1 MKEKLQAV
9 PTSTP
14 VEKLETLST
23 VIKNDLKTMLQ
34 TVIQN
39 EFSRQKETKQTDAA
53 VSTDDLH
60 TPTSQGAGDSQQTS
74 NSNSITHVK
83 DIYDKKRV
91 SILPLP
97 DRLILIPTESIS
109 NSLDDTVPFRS
120 EQMIYCKFTF
130 PIWNIAIINAGVTAF
145 SGVTNLKYYY
155 FHSGKWYKAK
165 EFVGTDGYTLRT
177 FHSFHRMETTEG
189 IYLILYS
196 CFQ

>member
-83 DIYDKKRV
+83 DI
-91 SILPLP
+91 
-97 DRLILIPTESIS
+97 
-109 NSLDDTVPFRS
+109 
-120 EQMIYCKFTF
+120 
-130 PIWNIAIINAGVTAF
+130 
-145 SGVTNLKYYY
+145 
-155 FHSGKWYKAK
+155 
-165 EFVGTDGYTLRT
+165 
-177 FHSFHRMETTEG
+177 
-189 IYLILYS
+189 
-196 CFQ
+196 